1 MKLHAYGT
9 AADLPCM
16 MEMGMEAWEKGYIV
30 LRVWAIWHW
39 AFETHGTGNIDY
51 MVHVGNLCYIVRGT
65 WTVLHST
72 LDQAGIDLHGMQGDM
87 ACLGLL
93 WI

>member
-1 MKLHAYGT
+1 
-9 AADLPCM
+9 M

-72 LDQAGIDLHGMQGDM
+72 LDQAGILTSMVRRRRILSITRWWGYELNSARD
-87 ACLGLL
+87 
-93 WI
+93 INY

>member
-1 MKLHAYGT
+1 
-9 AADLPCM
+9 
-16 MEMGMEAWEKGYIV
+16 MEAWEKGYIV

-72 LDQAGIDLHGMQGDM
+72 LDQAGILTSMVRRRRILSITRWWGYELNSARD
-87 ACLGLL
+87 
-93 WI
+93 INY